1 MYILKNHFA
10 PKTLDTYLSLI
21 YSSNDEENSD
31 IASNDKYIPSGRT
44 RQYWQRVGISVSHPV
59 KPNLDNINTVK
70 YLQPVNIE
78 GLLQKIRAAI
88 FLSLDELWLMPFN
101 IMLIATF
108 LNPRFKNFDWCNG
121 NGKDEAK
128 NLVQELY
135 NNAKKYILSRNSI
148 NSIISSSDD
157 DDNIFK
163 ALKGKERNVKDN
175 NKVMFYLKQKKS
187 D

>member
-31 IASNDKYIPSGRT
+31 IASNDKYIPS
-44 RQYWQRVGISVSHPV
+44 
-59 KPNLDNINTVK
+59 
-70 YLQPVNIE
+70 E

>member
-31 IASNDKYIPSGRT
+31 IASDDEYIPSGRT
-44 RQYWQRVGISVSHPV
+44 RQYWQYSHHQFQYQ
-59 KPNLDNINTVK
+59 KRKNTRNRI
-70 YLQPVNIE
+70 QGWE
-78 GLLQKIRAAI
+78 DLLQKIRAAI
-88 FLSLDELWLMPFN
+88 FLSLDELWLIPFN

-108 LNPRFKNFDWCNG
+108 LNSRFKNFDWCNG

-135 NNAKKYILSRNSI
+135 NDTKKDILSRNSI

-163 ALKGKERNVKDN
+163 ALKDKERNVKDN
-175 NKVMFYLKQKKS
+175 NKVMFYLK
-187 D
+187 

>member
-31 IASNDKYIPSGRT
+31 IASDDEYIPSGRT
-44 RQYWQRVGISVSHPV
+44 RQYWQYSHHQFQYQ
-59 KPNLDNINTVK
+59 KRKNTRNRI
-70 YLQPVNIE
+70 QE
-78 GLLQKIRAAI
+78 DLLQKIRAAI
-88 FLSLDELWLMPFN
+88 FLSLDELWLIPFN

-108 LNPRFKNFDWCNG
+108 LNSRFKNFDWCNG

-135 NNAKKYILSRNSI
+135 NDTKKDILSRNSI

-163 ALKGKERNVKDN
+163 ALKDKERNVKDN
-175 NKVMFYLKQKKS
+175 NKVMFYLK
-187 D
+187 